1 MVYDVLLLIITTDI
15 TYKTFLKWKDGW
27 QIHKNS
33 EQNCQKIQL
42 PMNMNFPKRKTKLKL
57 EGKKKKKTGHILKFK
72 SSSIYLENRL

>member
-57 EGKKKKKTGHILKFK
+57 EEKKKTGHILKFK

>member
-57 EGKKKKKTGHILKFK
+57 EEKKKKKGHILKFK